1 MNTEID
7 TIVENLD
14 QKRHSDS
21 YYFEYHFIPMMVEG
35 VKQGEFAPEALLET
49 ENWQKFIKE
58 HIDPDFIYNW
68 EELHC
73 QGAQLN
79 QTTVMALYIFPEP
92 EQMPLAA
99 FGAVIV
105 DIETNS
111 ATYYTLEKSVD
122 DSWVLGSMSSESHRN
137 FGSVDCAD
145 LEKFIEWVFEQE
157 DIEVSLGVDDEK
169 LPS

>member
-1 MNTEID
+1 MNNDID
-7 TIVENLD
+7 TIVEELD

-35 VKQGEFAPEALLET
+35 VKQGELAPETLLET

-58 HIDPDFIYNW
+58 QIDPDFAFDWN
-68 EELHC
+68 ELHC
-73 QGAQLN
+73 QGTMLN
-79 QTTVMALYIFPEP
+79 PSTAMALYIFPEP
-92 EQMPLAA
+92 KEMPLAA

-111 ATYYTLEKSVD
+111 ATYYTLEKSVEN
-122 DSWVLGSMSSESHRN
+122 SWVLGSMSSESHRN
-137 FGSVDCAD
+137 FGSVDSAD

-157 DIEVSLGVDDEK
+157 DIEVSWGGNDEK

>member
-1 MNTEID
+1 MSNEID
-7 TIVENLD
+7 TTVEELD

-35 VKQGEFAPEALLET
+35 VKQGELAPEALLET

-58 HIDPDFIYNW
+58 QIDPDFIYNW

-73 QGAQLN
+73 QGTQLN

-137 FGSVDCAD
+137 FGSVVSAD